1 MEIRIAAGKR
11 RSNVGKNDLT
21 DLYHCMACTEIY
33 QAASLN
39 ELTECTRSSPK
50 RPSPRVLTDVRS
62 SQAYFENVLA
72 FLLG

>member
-21 DLYHCMACTEIY
+21 DLYHCMY
-33 QAASLN
+33 RNLSSLN